1 MDTTCESPLPLA
13 NLQTFFSHVTSSLRD
28 YDPQAGQNI
37 AGGMSAT
44 NVSGTITELWYNAE
58 LPYFSELYGQPYPD
72 MTYFEQYGHMTQIVW
87 KGTASVGC
95 ATQYCPYGLANAG
108 GIEPYFTVCNYKDPG
123 EFLFF
128 RMRSV
133 ETRTPPGMGTLN
145 ADVFSLFFLG
155 NMFGYY
161 DQMVSPPQGA
171 PDIHWDMYKK

>member
-13 NLQTFFSHVTSSLRD
+13 NLQTLFSHVTSSLRD

-123 EFLFF
+123 EFFF
-128 RMRSV
+128 FD
-133 ETRTPPGMGTLN
+133 
-145 ADVFSLFFLG
+145 AQCG
-155 NMFGYY
+155 NPHSSRYGYI
-161 DQMVSPPQGA
+161 GC
-171 PDIHWDMYKK
+171 

>member
-128 RMRSV
+128 SQCAVWKPALLPVWVYWMLMCS
-133 ETRTPPGMGTLN
+133 LS
-145 ADVFSLFFLG
+145 FS
-155 NMFGYY
+155 
-161 DQMVSPPQGA
+161 
-171 PDIHWDMYKK
+171 

>member
-1 MDTTCESPLPLA
+1 
-13 NLQTFFSHVTSSLRD
+13 
-28 YDPQAGQNI
+28 
-37 AGGMSAT
+37 MSAT

-123 EFLFF
+123 EFPFF
-128 RMRSV
+128 SMRSV
-133 ETRTPPGMGTLN
+133 ETCTPPGMGILD
-145 ADVFSLFFLG
+145 ADVFSFF
-155 NMFGYY
+155 
-161 DQMVSPPQGA
+161 S
-171 PDIHWDMYKK
+171 